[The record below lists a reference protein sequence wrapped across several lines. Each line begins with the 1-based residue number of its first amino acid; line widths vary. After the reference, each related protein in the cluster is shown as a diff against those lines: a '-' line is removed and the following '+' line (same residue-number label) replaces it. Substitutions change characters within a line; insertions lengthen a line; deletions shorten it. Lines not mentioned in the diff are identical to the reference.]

1 MIIIR
6 EKLVRLSNFEYKQ
19 VEKARE
25 ELVKKGM
32 LNLPELKP
40 LCPECGKPL
49 VSFKFSNKNL
59 KCSYCEYKEN
69 NVIFTAVGAFTLG
82 AIIGLA
88 AAALIYLL
96 TKNENDKED
105 K

>member
-1 MIIIR
+1 MR
-6 EKLVRLSNFEYKQ
+6 EKLVRLSNLEYKQ
-19 VEKARE
+19 VERARE
-25 ELVKKGM
+25 ELVKKGIE
-32 LNLPELKP
+32 NLPDIKP
-40 LCPECGKPL
+40 LCPKCGEPL
-49 VSFKFSNKNL
+49 EGFKFSNKNL
-59 KCSYCEYKEN
+59 KCSKCEYTEN
-69 NVIFTAVGAFTLG
+69 NVVFTAVGAFALG